1 MRALSWLAVIAA
13 ALVGIAADAAA
24 QIATQPPR
32 PDTLKVGS
40 EWETRVRFSA
50 ALSQSYLTTNWAGSE
65 VGTAAWLSGIDAIAA
80 KQLHPKFKIE
90 NTLVLAF
97 GQTHQQDQ
105 ETGNWLRPVKSS
117 DKIDFDTIGRFTLGG
132 FVDPYVAFTLDSQFY
147 EERPGYGT
155 KSLNPMSLGEFAG
168 VAREFRDTETVNLIS
183 RLGFGVRQR
192 IDNFHGEDPNVREQV
207 TNDGG
212 FEFRTLGRF
221 VGAGG
226 RTEFKTD
233 LYLYQAVYFSESEY
247 DAANRWKQ
255 VDVRWQNTLDNKLYK
270 ALTLSLYLDFV
281 YDAQIRRAGQLKQ
294 TLGVGLT
301 YDL

>member
-1 MRALSWLAVIAA
+1 M
-13 ALVGIAADAAA
+13 
-24 QIATQPPR
+24 Q
-32 PDTLKVGS
+32 
-40 EWETRVRFSA
+40 
-50 ALSQSYLTTNWAGSE
+50 
-65 VGTAAWLSGIDAIAA
+65 
-80 KQLHPKFKIE
+80 
-90 NTLVLAF
+90 
-97 GQTHQQDQ
+97 
-105 ETGNWLRPVKSS
+105 
-117 DKIDFDTIGRFTLGG
+117 
-132 FVDPYVAFTLDSQFY
+132 
-147 EERPGYGT
+147 
-155 KSLNPMSLGEFAG
+155 LGEFAG
-168 VAREFRDTETVNLIS
+168 VARAFRDTKTASLVS

-192 IDNFHGEDPNVREQV
+192 IDNFHGEDPDVREQV

-221 VGAGG
+221 ATAEE

-233 LYLYQAVYFSESEY
+233 LYLYQAVYFSESEF
-247 DAANRWKQ
+247 DLANRWKQ